1 MLGRSVA
8 TAAAHRLLAV
18 SVAAGVADL
27 IFLCTIDVPMY
38 FARWRADE
46 LAGRRYLTIAE
57 GFHDS
62 AVRWVVTHQ
71 WRDWREE
78 IPWMTIYFS
87 VGVWMSL
94 ALANVR
100 PSRASRPSDKES
112 QARAK
117 A

>member
-1 MLGRSVA
+1 MSSGDQLAALALKPNLGSG
-8 TAAAHRLLAV
+8 LAQ
-18 SVAAGVADL
+18 
-27 IFLCTIDVPMY
+27 FLERPILYELRNGDRTYAVD
-38 FARWRADE
+38 DE
-46 LAGRRYLTIAE
+46 SRRYLTIAE